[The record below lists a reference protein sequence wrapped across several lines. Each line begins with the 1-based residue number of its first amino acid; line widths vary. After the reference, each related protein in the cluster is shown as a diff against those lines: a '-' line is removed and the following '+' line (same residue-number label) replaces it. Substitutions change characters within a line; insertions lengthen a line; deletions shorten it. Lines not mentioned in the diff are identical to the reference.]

1 MATYKTP
8 DVYVEEISVFPP
20 SVAEVETAIP
30 AFIGYTEKALLKG
43 IEDVSFIPT
52 EVTSFLEFQ
61 ATFGGPPPV
70 KVKAV
75 ELDANNAVIKAE
87 VAASFYMYDALQLF
101 FQNGGG
107 KCYVVA
113 IGTFKNN
120 PSPNKAH
127 FKTGIDALKKKDEP
141 TIILF
146 PDAVL
151 FGNDD
156 LYEIQQ
162 AALAQCNELG
172 DRVAVFDLL
181 ETKPGN
187 PLFDCKAG
195 WQEFRDKIGINFL
208 KYGTAYTP
216 YLKTSLPKTVRYKD
230 IKAVLKK
237 SGVGI
242 ELKKLTDDA
251 DIIQNIE
258 NLDFSLADN
267 NIING
272 DKTINGSIAKYLA
285 GISANS
291 LKEGYY
297 SKVLDFRAKVNLE
310 LAKAIPADQDAD
322 AVRPSFLD
330 LFHFIY
336 KTADQLLDEWAKLG
350 TSLTNFAER
359 QTVVVD
365 VRSQVSGQAGTA
377 LKKVNSYNKE
387 VQAKIGGAAGN
398 ELYAADPPYK
408 WEAAAWGDTFTAVVT
423 DNSIYPETGATEDQ
437 MIRNMQAA
445 EPKLSELFEAL
456 DGAIALVSQAA
467 AKRVD
472 NYEETISSIFPL
484 FKNILSNVSNALT
497 ILPPS
502 GAIAGVYAMV
512 DSTRGVWKAPANVS
526 LFGVVG
532 LTEIIDSKEQADLNV
547 DVVAGKSINAIRPFT
562 GKGILVWGART
573 LAGNDNEWRYI
584 PVRRFFNMVEESV
597 KKSTYW
603 AVFEPNDANTWV
615 KVRGMIENYLIQK
628 WREGALAG
636 ATPKDAFFVRC
647 GLGTTMTAQDI
658 LEGRMNVEIG
668 MAVVRPAEFIIL
680 KFSHKMQTS

>member
-8 DVYVEEISVFPP
+8 DVYVKEISVFPP

-43 IEDVSFIPT
+43 IEDVSFTPT

-70 KVKAV
+70 KVNTV
-75 ELDANNAVIKAE
+75 ELNANNAVSMAE
-87 VAASFYMYDALQLF
+87 VAATFYMYDALQLF

-107 KCYVVA
+107 RCYVIS
-113 IGTFKNN
+113 IGAFKSN
-120 PSPNKAH
+120 PSPNKTH
-127 FKTGIDALKKKDEP
+127 FKTGIEALKKKDEP

-146 PDAVL
+146 PDGVL
-151 FGNDD
+151 LVNDD

-172 DRVAVFDLL
+172 DRVAILDLL
-181 ETKPGN
+181 ETKPN
-187 PLFDCKAG
+187 NNLFDCKAG

-208 KYGTAYTP
+208 KYGAAYTP
-216 YLKTSLPKTVRYKD
+216 YLKTSLPKTIRYKD
-230 IKAVLKK
+230 IKQALRKAG
-237 SGVGI
+237 SSI
-242 ELKKLTDDA
+242 ELQKLTDDA
-251 DIIQNIE
+251 DVIKNIE
-258 NLDFSLADN
+258 NLEFALKDN
-267 NIING
+267 DIING
-272 DKTINGSIAKYLA
+272 DKTATGSIAKYLA
-285 GISANS
+285 GINANS

-310 LAKAIPADQDAD
+310 QAKANPDDQDAS
-322 AVRPSFLD
+322 AVQPSFLA

-336 KTADQLLDEWAKLG
+336 QTANQLLDEWAKP
-350 TSLTNFAER
+350 TTALTNVADR

-365 VRSQVSGQAGTA
+365 VRSQISGPAGTA
-377 LKKVNSYNKE
+377 LKKVNAYNKE
-387 VQAKIGGAAGN
+387 VQTKIGGAVGN
-398 ELYAADPPYK
+398 ELYAADPPYS
-408 WEAAAWGDTFTAVVT
+408 WEAVAWGNTFTAVVA
-423 DNSIYPETGATEDQ
+423 DNAIYPEAGINARQ
-437 MIRNMQAA
+437 QILNMRAA

-456 DGAIALVSQAA
+456 DGAIAVVAQAA
-467 AKRVD
+467 VKRVD
-472 NYEETISSIFPL
+472 NYEETIGNTFPL
-484 FKNILSNVSNALT
+484 FKNILANVSNALT

-526 LFGVVG
+526 LTGVVG
-532 LTEIIDSKEQADLNV
+532 LTEIIDNKEQADLNV

-615 KVRGMIENYLIQK
+615 KVRGMIENYLLQK

-658 LEGRMNVEIG
+658 LEGVMNVEIG
-668 MAVVRPAEFIIL
+668 MAVVRPAEFIVL
-680 KFSHKMQTS
+680 KFSHKMQIS